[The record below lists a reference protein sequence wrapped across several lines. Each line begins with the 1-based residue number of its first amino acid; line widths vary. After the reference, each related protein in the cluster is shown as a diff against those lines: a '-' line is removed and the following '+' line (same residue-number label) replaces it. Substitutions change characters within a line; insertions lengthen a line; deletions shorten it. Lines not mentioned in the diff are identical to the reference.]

1 MFRSIGLLIIGI
13 TALASGVAR
22 LGSPAQEV
30 EKSGW
35 IYQHYG
41 PQGVAYGTIVLG
53 IVCLSCGI
61 VMFNCAWRQI
71 RQVRQLGN
79 KKQTER

>member
-1 MFRSIGLLIIGI
+1 MLIVGF
-13 TALASGVAR
+13 TALASGITR

-41 PQGVAYGTIVLG
+41 DQGVAYGTIVLG
-53 IVCLSCGI
+53 MVCLAGGV
-61 VMFNCAWRQI
+61 VMFRGAWRQI
-71 RQVRQLGN
+71 RQAKQIG
-79 KKQTER
+79 KKKTD

>member
-1 MFRSIGLLIIGI
+1 MFRSIGMWIVGL
-13 TALASGVAR
+13 TALISGIHR

-41 PQGVAYGTIVLG
+41 SQGVAYGTIVLG
-53 IVCLSCGI
+53 IVCLFGGI
-61 VMFNCAWRQI
+61 IMFRSAWRQI
-71 RQVRQLGN
+71 QRARRFG
-79 KKQTER
+79 KQETD

>member
-1 MFRSIGLLIIGI
+1 MLIVGV
-13 TALASGVAR
+13 TALASGINR

-41 PQGVAYGTIVLG
+41 SPGVAYGTIVLG
-53 IVCLSCGI
+53 FVCLSSGI
-61 VMFNCAWRQI
+61 IMLRSAWRQI
-71 RQVRQLGN
+71 QRVRRLG
-79 KKQTER
+79 KKETD

>member
-1 MFRSIGLLIIGI
+1 MFRSIGMLIVGI
-13 TALASGVAR
+13 TALASGIHR

-41 PQGVAYGTIVLG
+41 DQGVAYGTIMLG
-53 IVCLSCGI
+53 VVCLAGGV
-61 VMFNCAWRQI
+61 VMFRSAWRQI
-71 RQVRQLGN
+71 RQPRQLE
-79 KKQTER
+79 KKKTE